1 MESIVALAGRRIDS
15 AEPAIERFPARN
27 AERVQTAI
35 STELKR
41 HHATTVVC
49 SAAAGADLLAI
60 MAAIKLGIDMRLVI
74 SPDIEEFA
82 KMSVEDRGTYW
93 SEQFKT
99 AISAMPAEHIIR
111 VSTQA
116 SSADTFRA
124 INERIL
130 GEAIALASK
139 TPSRQP
145 ICFAAW
151 DGQPRGNEDFSAD
164 FVARAKALGL
174 PIVTIDTR

>member
-15 AEPAIERFPARN
+15 SGADIERFPARN

-35 STELKR
+35 GTELKEHR
-41 HHATTVVC
+41 ATTVVS
-49 SAAAGADLLAI
+49 SAAAGADLLAV
-60 MAAIKLGIDMRLVI
+60 MAAIKLGVDIRVVL

-93 SEQFKT
+93 SEQFKM

-111 VSTQA
+111 VSAQ
-116 SSADTFRA
+116 
-124 INERIL
+124 
-130 GEAIALASK
+130 AIALSSE

-145 ICFAAW
+145 IGFAAW
-151 DGQPRGNEDFSAD
+151 DGQPRGDEDFSAD

-174 PIVTIDTR
+174 PIVTIPTL